1 MRLRH
6 ARAELQG
13 LMRDYDRGDRG
24 RHVWRLT
31 PGISFPSDLIF
42 PSCPITFLFCV
53 ARVLRFR
60 VTCCTSVKKSRS
72 FVWDVRKLG

>member
-13 LMRDYDRGDRG
+13 LVRDYESGDGG
-24 RHVWRLT
+24 RHVWRLA
-31 PGISFPSDLIF
+31 PGIFFPSALIS

-53 ARVLRFR
+53 VRVLRFR
-60 VTCCTSVKKSRS
+60 TPSCTSVKKSRS